1 MLIDVASI
9 SSLGESTKTSLNET
23 AKTSLGAE
31 SSLGDTTKTSLGE
44 TSLGAESCF
53 GETISRKRFV
63 PVKSEDDN
71 TPLPSP
77 FPLPKHYR
85 SDVELALHTGKMIK
99 DSMSAFLSS
108 VASAMLV
115 FKRYPTKEDYVNVAR
130 SIIEKYDF
138 MSSLAWTPYVSC
150 GTSSLL

>member
-1 MLIDVASI
+1 MDTEFDALGSPAGFVSKCCSDNSGDLLIDVASI

-53 GETISRKRFV
+53 GETILRKRFV

-99 DSMSAFLSS
+99 DSMSGIS
-108 VASAMLV
+108 VICGLC
-115 FKRYPTKEDYVNVAR
+115 NVGFQKI
-130 SIIEKYDF
+130 SN
-138 MSSLAWTPYVSC
+138 
-150 GTSSLL
+150 